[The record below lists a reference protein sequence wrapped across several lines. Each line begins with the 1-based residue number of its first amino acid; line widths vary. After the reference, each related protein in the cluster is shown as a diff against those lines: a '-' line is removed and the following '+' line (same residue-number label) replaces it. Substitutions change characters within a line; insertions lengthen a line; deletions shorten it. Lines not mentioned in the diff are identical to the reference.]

1 MKDIFKTILMAVL
14 LVSIFSCK
22 KDTDKDENEISIK
35 NYGAENY
42 NLSILIDLSD
52 RISLK
57 KNPNPT
63 MEYFQRDL
71 GYIKS
76 VSETFT
82 QHLKEKRIRQIDDK
96 MQLFFNPEPL
106 DPKINSISKDL
117 RIVIDKNNASK
128 GFLNSINANYTAQTA
143 KIYTSAIKDDNYI
156 GSDIWS
162 FFDNKVKD
170 QCIENGYRN
179 ILIVLTDGYVYYDG
193 TLIKEKN
200 RSTYIT
206 PELIRK
212 NGLNTQDWE
221 KKIKDQDFG
230 FIKINSDLSNLEVL
244 VLGIN
249 PSKSNPYE
257 EKIIKAYWT
266 KWFAEMNIKHFE
278 IKNADLPSN
287 MDKIINDF
295 ILKKQQI

>member
-1 MKDIFKTILMAVL
+1 MKNIFKTILMVIL

-22 KDTDKDENEISIK
+22 QEPDKEKNEVSIK
-35 NYGAENY
+35 KPTAENF

-57 KNPNPT
+57 KNPNLT
-63 MEYFQRDL
+63 MEYYQRDL

-82 QHLKEKRIRQIDDK
+82 QHLKEKRIRQINDK

-106 DPKINSISKDL
+106 DQKINSISKDL
-117 RIVIDKNNASK
+117 RISIDKNNASK
-128 GFLNSINANYTAQTA
+128 DLLNSINANYAAKTS
-143 KIYTSAIKDDNYI
+143 KIYKSAIKDDNYI

-179 ILIVLTDGYVYYDG
+179 ILIILTDGYMFYEG
-193 TLIKEKN
+193 TVIKEKN
-200 RSTYIT
+200 RTTYIT

-249 PSKSNPYE
+249 PTKSNPYE
-257 EKIIKAYWT
+257 EKVIKAYWT
-266 KWFAEMNIKHFE
+266 KWFSEMKIKHFE

-287 MDKIINDF
+287 MGKIIQDF
-295 ILKKQQI
+295 ILKKTE

>member
-1 MKDIFKTILMAVL
+1 MKNISKTIIMTVL
-14 LVSIFSCK
+14 LVSVFSCK
-22 KDTDKDENEISIK
+22 QDSDKEEKEISAK
-35 NYGAENY
+35 TPVAENY
-42 NLSILIDLSD
+42 NISLLLDLSD
-52 RISLK
+52 RISID

-63 MEYFQRDL
+63 MQYYQRDL

-76 VSETFT
+76 VSEAFT
-82 QHLKEKRIRQIDDK
+82 QHLKSKRIRQIDDR

-106 DPKINSISKDL
+106 DPEINTIARNL
-117 RIVIDKNNASK
+117 RITIDKNNASK
-128 GFLNSINANYTAQTA
+128 DLLNSINASYASKTS
-143 KIYTSAIKDDNYI
+143 KIYESALNDNKYI

-170 QCIENGYRN
+170 QCIENKYKN
-179 ILIVLTDGYVYYDG
+179 ILIILTDGYMFYES
-193 TLIKEKN
+193 TIIKEKN
-200 RSTYIT
+200 RTTYIT

-230 FIKINSDLSNLEVL
+230 FIKINTDLSNLEVL

-249 PSKSNPYE
+249 PSKNNPYE
-257 EKIIKAYWT
+257 EKVIKAYWT
-266 KWFAEMNIKHFE
+266 KWFTEMKIKHFE

-287 MDKIINDF
+287 MEKIIKDF
-295 ILKKQQI
+295 IVKKRE